1 MEFDNLYDEY
11 QMKKMKKMKKTKGGV
26 LGIPNM
32 GIMNRL
38 RGQIHIPGE
47 VPFVADHN
55 NEDVDHRLFQQM
67 LQNHPANRREEEPFE
82 MIGREEI
89 DNAVMA
95 NLQRQQAINRQ
106 QNPGIEM
113 RGQGASGGFGFNP
126 MNLLIPGASLM
137 PMAMSLDPVQMINKT
152 LSGRGASG
160 GFLPIPFMGAM
171 SMMGLDP
178 MKHIRGLIGMG
189 KNKKDILYYPKD
201 EVSGGF
207 LNPISL
213 MSLALKL
220 PLLQNLPLGAIVGK
234 GLKDLQFLP
243 NPEYLEKISK
253 KGVKGGA
260 FMDTLNNIARSVVN
274 NPVVK
279 NEARQA
285 LNRFNQSNF
294 GQDLAEARRIR
305 AARGGF
311 LDGDNIVGAMR
322 SGNTAKSLGARMALS
337 RFIPSSLAN
346 PLLGLIGLGKNK
358 VVYYPHDEVR
368 GGMFSMQN
376 LFDIA
381 TMAPSFLKD
390 TPLGGIF
397 GKGKD
402 DFEFQLNPELMKK
415 IQKRGVKGGA
425 FMDAVNSITHT
436 IMTDPAVRNEINK
449 FRRTDTGRN
458 VINTTRDILNTG
470 LDLVEAN
477 KIRKARGGN
486 FSKYLKDFGA
496 GFLMVNRPVASLGS
510 MASVLPIPG
519 AQFLK
524 PMSQLDNVVNGA
536 VGFLTGN
543 GDPREYRRP
552 SHSVRNKQL
561 AMANERGIETSDAKG
576 GYVHRP
582 TKMHGG
588 AQCGNMSAIGGSSGA
603 ARSERAAIVKNVM
616 NERGVG
622 LIEASKIVKN
632 EGLY

>member
-11 QMKKMKKMKKTKGGV
+11 QMKKMRKMKKTKGGV

-38 RGQIHIPGE
+38 RGPNYIPPL
-47 VPFVADHN
+47 VVDPN
-55 NEDVDHRLFQQM
+55 NEDIDHRLFQQM
-67 LQNHPANRREEEPFE
+67 VQNHPANRREEEPFE

-89 DNAVMA
+89 DNANMG
-95 NLQRQQAINRQ
+95 NLQRQD
-106 QNPGIEM
+106 GIEM
-113 RGQGASGGFGFNP
+113 RGQGVTGGFGFNP
-126 MNLLIPGASLM
+126 MNLLIPGASLL
-137 PMAMSLDPVQMINKT
+137 PMAMSLDPIHMINKT

-207 LNPISL
+207 LNPMTL
-213 MSLALKL
+213 MSLANMAPSLLK
-220 PLLQNLPLGAIVGK
+220 NLPLGAIVGK

-311 LDGDNIVGAMR
+311 TDQILGAMD
-322 SGNTAKSLGARMALS
+322 STNTAKSLGARLA
-337 RFIPSSLAN
+337 LAN
-346 PLLGLIGLGKNK
+346 TPFKLLPTFAQNRLLGLIGLGKNK
-358 VVYYPHDEVR
+358 KDILFYPEVK
-368 GGMFSMQN
+368 GGNDFFN
-376 LFDIA
+376 LFEIA
-381 TMAPSFLKD
+381 KRLPSFLKD

-477 KIRKARGGN
+477 KIRKARGGTQ
-486 FSKYLKDFGA
+486 YLKDFGA
-496 GFLMVNRPVASLGS
+496 GFLMVNRPIGSLANTAA
-510 MASVLPIPG
+510 MASALPIPG

-524 PMSQLDNVVNGA
+524 PIAMAHNLVNGA
-536 VGFLTGN
+536 MGFLTGN

-552 SHSVRNKQL
+552 SHSARNKQL

-603 ARSERAAIVKNVM
+603 ARSERAAIVKQVM